1 MDHFSDRRYLVSFD
15 SAFLPQ
21 VFADVLVI
29 GAGVAGLRAALAAA
43 RHGSVLL
50 VSKSRADDSNTAQ
63 AQGGIAAAVG
73 PADSAS
79 AHMADTLE
87 VGQGACDSEVVRM
100 ITEEAPAR
108 IDELIAWGGKFDM
121 EGGAIALAREGGHSV
136 ARIVHAMG
144 DATGREVAETLLRKA
159 GETPAIQILTG
170 AFALDL
176 IVGEDGACLGAIVQD
191 ERRGRMILW
200 AKQTVLASGGAG
212 RLFRETTNPPI
223 ATGDGAAMA
232 YRAGAEVCDVEY
244 YQFHPTALYVAGAS
258 RALISEAVRGEGAY
272 LVNAR
277 QERFMPR
284 YHERAELA
292 PRDIVSRA
300 IVSEIHETGHTCVY
314 LDARHLGASKF
325 RARFPGIS
333 DLCSRFDIDVAND
346 LIPVRPAAHYMIGG
360 IRVSREGASSV
371 PRLWACGE
379 VACTGLHGANRLG
392 SNSLLEGLVVGY
404 HAGDG
409 AGRAASSKAGEPD
422 HRRVKVAQKTG
433 PEDIDVSDVT
443 NSLRAAA
450 WRSLGIERNRFRIE
464 ESIELMRFWGRY
476 VYSREFRTVPG
487 WELQNLLLVGRLLGE
502 GALARE
508 ESRGVHFRTDFP
520 KADNGRWRVRIVQ
533 KLGESPRLVSLAQAD
548 DRAEPSEGNPGGAT
562 PV

>member
-15 SAFLPQ
+15 SALLPQ
-21 VFADVLVI
+21 VFSDVLAI

-43 RHGSVLL
+43 RHGSVLV
-50 VSKSRADDSNTAQ
+50 VSKSPADDSNTAQ
-63 AQGGIAAAVG
+63 AQGGIAAAMD
-73 PADSAS
+73 PSDSAS
-79 AHMADTLE
+79 AHTADTLE
-87 VGQGACDSEVVRM
+87 AGHGVCDPEVVGM
-100 ITEEAPAR
+100 VTEEAAGR
-108 IDELIAWGGKFDM
+108 IEELIGWGGTFDK
-121 EGGAIALAREGGHSV
+121 EGSEIALAREGGHSV

-159 GETPAIQILTG
+159 RETPAIQILTG
-170 AFALDL
+170 AFVLDL
-176 IVGEDGACLGAIVQD
+176 IVGEDGACLGALVQD

-212 RLFRETTNPPI
+212 RLFRETTNPSI

-258 RALISEAVRGEGAY
+258 RALISEAVRGEGAF
-272 LVNAR
+272 LVNGR
-277 QERFMPR
+277 QERFMPQ

-292 PRDIVSRA
+292 PRDAVSRA
-300 IVSEIHETGHTCVY
+300 IVSEIRETGHTCVY
-314 LDARHLGASKF
+314 LDARHIAAAKF

-333 DLCSRFDIDVAND
+333 DLCSRFDIDVSHD

-360 IRVSREGASSV
+360 VRVSREGASSV

-404 HAGDG
+404 HAGDA
-409 AGRAASSKAGEPD
+409 AGRAAASEPGEAE
-422 HRRVKVAQKTG
+422 HRRLKVAQKTG
-433 PEDIDVSDVT
+433 PEDIDVNDVT
-443 NSLRAAA
+443 NSLRATA

-476 VYSREFRTVPG
+476 VYSREFRTAPG
-487 WELQNLLLVGRLLGE
+487 WELQNMLLVGRLLGE
-502 GALARE
+502 AALARE

-520 KADNGRWRVRIVQ
+520 EADDERWRVRIVQ
-533 KLGESPRLVSLAQAD
+533 KLGEPLRFVPVVRAD
-548 DRAEPSEGNPGGAT
+548 DNSSPSEGNSDGAHT
-562 PV
+562 A